1 MVRKANLTPNI
12 PCSISETSWDDHH
25 AVTPYSCASSATYQK
40 ICTGQ
45 KRQRQQITN
54 NTQQEQQQRQ
64 RQRQHQHQHE
74 DSGNNNSNNK
84 RKRFRKSMAQPRP
97 RIQVPARGIGPIHEP
112 NRNDVLSGR
121 GGRINSHHGNIQ
133 FRDLVHRR
141 KYEYLKPNTKKLE
154 KAHIAA
160 DIVNTIRNM
169 EPNGRFLKQDMDGLW
184 FDIGDTKAIKK
195 VGQALREDASNVRR
209 QEEEICFSNIPT
221 MARSLPTA
229 PARQNQP
236 ETTTTMSTLQL
247 QQNFN
252 SPVSVLGPS
261 VMLPYSIE
269 KNIKTSD
276 SAVVAS
282 AEVSLPEQVHSY
294 HHRRSDSDQA
304 FGRNFYFYDPF

>member
-1 MVRKANLTPNI
+1 MVHKANLTRNI
-12 PCSISETSWDDHH
+12 PCSISKTSWDDHR
-25 AVTPYSCASSATYQK
+25 VITPHSCTSNATYQN

-54 NTQQEQQQRQ
+54 NTQQQQEG
-64 RQRQHQHQHE
+64 E
-74 DSGNNNSNNK
+74 DSGNNNSNKK

-97 RIQVPARGIGPIHEP
+97 RIQVPARGIGPIREP
-112 NRNDVLSGR
+112 NCNDVLSGR

-141 KYEYLKPNTKKLE
+141 KHEYLNTNTKKLE
-154 KAHIAA
+154 KAYIAA

-169 EPNGRFLKQDMDGLW
+169 EPNGRFLKPDIDGLW
-184 FDIGDTKAIKK
+184 FDIGDSKAIKK
-195 VGQALREDASNVRR
+195 VGQALREDAANVRR

-221 MARSLPTA
+221 MASSLPTT

-236 ETTTTMSTLQL
+236 ETATISTLQL
-247 QQNFN
+247 QQDFN
-252 SPVSVLGPS
+252 SPVSVMGPS
-261 VMLPYSIE
+261 VLLPSAD
-269 KNIKTSD
+269 NIIQTSD

-282 AEVSLPEQVHSY
+282 AEASLPQQAYSY
-294 HHRRSDSDQA
+294 HHRRSDSDNA